1 MIRKAIR
8 SHIMTLWRW
17 SFHLNG
23 LFVQY
28 IAIHL
33 YTYVI
38 SILLVFLEL
47 NVCYELGIEYSNQ
60 SSFTILIYDWY
71 YGL

>member
-8 SHIMTLWRW
+8 SQIMTLWRF
-17 SFHLNG
+17 SFRLNG

-28 IAIHL
+28 VAIHL

-38 SILLVFLEL
+38 SIVLVFLEL
-47 NVCYELGIEYSNQ
+47 NICYELGIEYSN
-60 SSFTILIYDWY
+60 
-71 YGL
+71 